1 MMGIL
6 FQIILEFFLQ
16 RGRTHVH
23 GHHES
28 YTMVIVHQSC
38 IHAVFLEGF
47 RHHHDN
53 LAIE

>member
-6 FQIILEFFLQ
+6 FQIILEFSPKGQ
-16 RGRTHVH
+16 NTVH

-28 YTMVIVHQSC
+28 YTMVIVHQSLHPC
-38 IHAVFLEGF
+38 VFLEGF